1 MVFNNFLVDTGN
13 TKVNKP
19 ELKKDIN
26 LVNAFAII
34 FSSKTL
40 YYCAPEIDDVIENCC
55 NYLVENGI
63 FAFIYNQTNDSFS
76 NQWLTYDLLTHKL
89 LMRGFNMVDLVI
101 YKCRSNE
108 NICIGIFQMN
118 NSALKITYDKKQS

>member
-63 FAFIYNQTNDSFS
+63 IMPKNSIFTKEKEIK
-76 NQWLTYDLLTHKL
+76 DLLSSLCASLSH
-89 LMRGFNMVDLVI
+89 I
-101 YKCRSNE
+101 
-108 NICIGIFQMN
+108 
-118 NSALKITYDKKQS
+118 